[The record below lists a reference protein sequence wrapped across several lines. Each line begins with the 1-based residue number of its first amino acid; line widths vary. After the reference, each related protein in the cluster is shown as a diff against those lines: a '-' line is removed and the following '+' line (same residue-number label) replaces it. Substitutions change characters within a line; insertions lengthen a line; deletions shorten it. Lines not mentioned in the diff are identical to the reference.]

1 MSYHIY
7 TTDGIILKRTAFGE
21 ANIFLHILTE
31 DLGLIVAGARSA
43 RLSSSKL
50 RSALQEYTYVSV
62 SCVKGKNGWK
72 ITNVVEKENFFFNY
86 PKGKNG
92 WKITN
97 VVEKENFFFNYPNFS
112 HKILSQISS
121 VLLKMIPGESPH
133 KEIFQIVKSGFEFL
147 KTLQEKDVLNFETL
161 VVLRILHQLGYV
173 ESGPEINFFLKNRE
187 EWNVSILEEV
197 SQSRG
202 NIIFTIN
209 KALKESQL

>member
-50 RSALQEYTYVSV
+50 RSALQEYTYISV

-86 PKGKNG
+86 P
-92 WKITN
+92 
-97 VVEKENFFFNYPNFS
+97 NFS
-112 HKILSQISS
+112 HKVLSQISS

>member
-7 TTDGIILKRTAFGE
+7 TTDGIIRKRTAFGE

-50 RSALQEYTYVSV
+50 RSALQEDTYVSV

-86 PKGKNG
+86 P
-92 WKITN
+92 
-97 VVEKENFFFNYPNFS
+97 NFS
-112 HKILSQISS
+112 HKVLSQISS

-133 KEIFQIVKSGFEFL
+133 KEIFQVVKSGFEFL
-147 KTLQEKDVLNFETL
+147 KTLHEKDVLNFETL

-187 EWNVSILEEV
+187 EWNVSILEKV

-202 NIIFTIN
+202 NLIFTIN

>member
-86 PKGKNG
+86 P
-92 WKITN
+92 
-97 VVEKENFFFNYPNFS
+97 NFS
-112 HKILSQISS
+112 HKVLSQISS

-202 NIIFTIN
+202 NLIFTIN

>member
-50 RSALQEYTYVSV
+50 RPALQEYTYISV
-62 SCVKGKNGWK
+62 SCV
-72 ITNVVEKENFFFNY
+72 
-86 PKGKNG
+86 KGKNG